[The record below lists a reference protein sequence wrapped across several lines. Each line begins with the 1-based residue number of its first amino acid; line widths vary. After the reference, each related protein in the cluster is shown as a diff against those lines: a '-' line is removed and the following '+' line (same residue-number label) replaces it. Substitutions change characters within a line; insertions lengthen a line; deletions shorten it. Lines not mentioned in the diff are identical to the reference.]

1 MFNASLDGYGSIKIP
16 TGVQSVAS
24 SRNATQSNLNVAALK
39 AVENTENRP
48 STEASRAALSVA
60 VDKLNELVAPALQ
73 TVRFSMDDE
82 SGNMLVKVIDTTTQK
97 TIRQIPN
104 EEVLA
109 FSKTLG
115 RLQGLVVRERA

>member
-1 MFNASLDGYGSIKIP
+1 MFNASLDAYGSVKIP
-16 TGVQSVAS
+16 AGVQKVAANRAS
-24 SRNATQSNLNVAALK
+24 TQDNNNQAALK
-39 AVENTENRP
+39 AVGMAENRY
-48 STEASRAALSVA
+48 STEAGKAALSVA

-73 TVRFSMDDE
+73 TVRFSMDE
-82 SGNMLVKVIDTTTQK
+82 EAGNMLVRVVDTSTQK

-115 RLQGLVVRERA
+115 RLQGLVIRDRA